1 MRRLLFWSVIAA
13 SLASAVMAAAAPRVL
28 DARFEGAPAAVDE
41 AARQVLGPLVGQPVS
56 PAALADAVRAVG
68 SLDGVGGVSVEER
81 ARPPGVALVFR
92 HDRQP
97 RRVGEV
103 GYVLD
108 GEALVEAQ
116 SWRLHRRID
125 AAVGLHHGAGERYHP
140 YLLERDRALIERWYR
155 DRGYRDAQVEHTA
168 QLGEDLAAVR
178 WQIGRGPRYRVERV
192 EVVGVPPGFAVAP
205 PATEVGEPLSAAG
218 VERDRRV
225 IEAALC
231 RAGRPRGAVTVEETL
246 LGAGEGVEADGD
258 PAQRVAV
265 RFVAEPGPPVVVGRV
280 QIVGRW
286 VPWPI
291 QQALPLVE
299 GEPYC
304 PATVDAARRQ
314 VADFL
319 RDRGVPDPQIGVHTL
334 TFLRPDGRRETSVTF
349 DIRRLADARVERIW
363 FSGNQV
369 TREDVLRQLTA
380 IAEGDLYR
388 QAAVDASVQAMRR
401 SGLFRRVSARVI
413 EGSRADRVFL
423 TFDLVEREA
432 LGFDV
437 TNARLIVRNTDVTA
451 WPEDFDAFEQGRA
464 FRGAGQRVD
473 LTGQPDLQ
481 SVRWYDAFVSRHVI
495 ALASFARQT
504 TGNDGFDAQRLTL
517 TGGPGLK
524 ADEGAAS
531 VLVLGEVEWTRST
544 RKGGA
549 TVPVLDGDLYTA
561 SGGLEGRLDW
571 TRRDDERIQYL
582 GIEVGL
588 EGRAGGAIDGGELAW
603 ADWLVR
609 LRVHLPLW
617 SARGQHGVLR
627 LTGRNR
633 AVVTLAGEQASLPA
647 HRRLFPAARGYGSTA
662 VGLDFPLPDESA
674 LRLGGLHASDAS
686 VELRIPMPFGR
697 RNALS
702 PFFDAASVA
711 DTPERLRDDVFT
723 SVGLA
728 LSFSLFRERLEGVL
742 WGAYPLRDD
751 ASPTYVGGSLGGN
764 F

>member
-1 MRRLLFWSVIAA
+1 MRWLLIWSVLVPAA
-13 SLASAVMAAAAPRVL
+13 AVAAAPRVL

-41 AARQVLGPLVGQPVS
+41 AARQVLGPLIGDPLS
-56 PAALADAVRAVG
+56 PEALADAVRALG
-68 SLDGVGGVSVEER
+68 ALDGVGGVVVEER
-81 ARPPGVALVFR
+81 ARGSGVALVFR

-97 RRVGEV
+97 RRVGGV
-103 GYVLD
+103 AYAVD
-108 GEALVEAQ
+108 GEALDEAA

-140 YLLERDRALIERWYR
+140 SLLDRDRDLIERWHR
-155 DRGYRDAQVEHTA
+155 DRGYRDARVDHVA
-168 QLGEDLAAVR
+168 RLGDDLAAVR
-178 WQIGRGPRYRVERV
+178 WRIERGPRYRVERV
-192 EVVGVPPGFAVAP
+192 EVVGVPEGIAVATP
-205 PATEVGEPLSAAG
+205 STEAGEPLSAAG
-218 VERDRRV
+218 VARDREA

-231 RAGRPRGAVTVEETL
+231 RAGRPRGAVEV
-246 LGAGEGVEADGD
+246 VEAMVEGGEAGDGSVR
-258 PAQRVAV
+258 RVAV
-265 RFVAEPGPPVVVGRV
+265 RFVAEPGPAVTVGRV

-304 PATVDAARRQ
+304 PATVEAARRQ

-319 RDRGVPDPQIGVHTL
+319 RDRGVPDPQIGVHAL

-380 IAEGDLYR
+380 LDEGDLYR

-423 TFDLVEREA
+423 TFDLIEREA

-437 TNARLIVRNTDVTA
+437 TNARLIVRNADVTA

-481 SVRWYDAFVSRHVI
+481 SVRWSDGFVSRHVI
-495 ALASFARQT
+495 ARTSFARQT

-531 VLVLGEVEWTRST
+531 VLVLGELEWTRSM

-549 TVPVLDGDLYTA
+549 TLPVLDGDLYTA
-561 SGGLEGRLDW
+561 AGGIEGRLDW

-582 GIEVGL
+582 GVEVGL
-588 EGRAGGAIDGGELAW
+588 EGRAGGAIDGGDLAW

-633 AVVTLAGEQASLPA
+633 AVVTLAGEQAGLPA

-662 VGLDFPLPDESA
+662 VGLDFALPDESA

-697 RNALS
+697 RNAIS

-723 SVGLA
+723 SAGLA

-742 WGAYPLRDD
+742 WGAYPLRED